1 MPRFTPEFLDEL
13 KSRLRP
19 SDVIGRTV
27 SLKKQGNEFAG
38 LSPFTKE
45 KTPSFFV
52 NDQKGFYHC
61 FSSGRHGDIIKFLQ
75 ETQNLSFF
83 EAVQTL
89 AQDAG
94 LELPKD
100 NPAEARRAEERK
112 GLIEACAAAQAFFAA
127 TLTRAPGRAAL
138 SYVRGRAITD
148 AQIAEFGIGFAPGAR
163 TALKDAL
170 INKGFAEDVL
180 VEAGLL
186 IRPDPADG
194 RGTATY
200 DKFRDRVMFPIKNPR
215 GQVIAFGGRAMNP
228 DARAKYMNSSETP
241 LFHKGAVLYR
251 YGEART
257 VSGSAKA
264 SLLVCEGYMDVVALW
279 GAGFKT
285 GVAPLGTALTEEQI
299 ALLWRVND
307 EPILCFDGDRAGR
320 KAAFRAV
327 ERALPVLKPGK
338 SLRFAFLPDGKDP
351 DDLIK
356 AEGRSAMDVVLADAK
371 PFVDVLWLRE
381 QEAHDLTT
389 PERRASFKAN
399 LRRLTKSIADPDVRQ
414 FYANELAARLDAA
427 FGGGSGGGAMATG
440 GTGRANGRGAARG
453 RWIEDRKTG
462 RLVRQPPPAMMSA
475 ELRAHQAAPRH
486 QNSGAKRVAWQRE
499 ATLCLALVNHP
510 DLLDRRESQLFG
522 LTLADLGLNR
532 LLSDILGAF
541 STEPSLDSAG
551 LKSHLQ
557 NKASGILLEQL
568 LNDRALNSQAFLAA
582 DTLSDEVDWG
592 FDTALSHHV
601 FETNLKE
608 ELSRSASHLFP
619 EENGSQTL
627 STDEDGAA
635 PEQPSEPLE
644 GSDHDPSYEQWRQ
657 TAAAREDLLNRH
669 RASSRTSNDQ
679 DGDAQLEKAL
689 HRMKESVR
697 KTSGQG

>member
-1 MPRFTPEFLDEL
+1 MPRFPPEFLDEL

-27 SLKKQGNEFAG
+27 ALKKQGNEYAG

-75 ETQNLSFF
+75 ETQNLSFM

-94 LELPKD
+94 LEVPKD
-100 NPAEARRAEERK
+100 NPAEARRAEARK
-112 GLIEACAAAQAFFAA
+112 GLVEACEAAQAFFAA
-127 TLTRAPGRAAL
+127 MLSRAPGRAAL
-138 SYVRGRAITD
+138 SYVRGREITD

-163 TALKDAL
+163 TALKDTL
-170 INKGFAEDVL
+170 LDKGFAEDVL

-194 RGTATY
+194 RGTSTY
-200 DKFRDRVMFPIKNPR
+200 DKFRDRVMFPIRSSR

-241 LFHKGAVLYR
+241 LFHKGGVLYR
-251 YGEART
+251 YGEARAA
-257 VSGSAKA
+257 SGSARDP
-264 SLLVCEGYMDVVALW
+264 LLVCEGYMDVVALW

-327 ERALPVLKPGK
+327 ERALPLLKPGK

-356 AEGRSAMDVVLADAK
+356 AEGRAAMEAVLTEAR
-371 PFVDVLWLRE
+371 PFVDVLWMRE

-399 LRRLTKSIADPDVRQ
+399 LRRLTKSIADPDVQQ
-414 FYANELAARLDAA
+414 FYANELRARLDAA
-427 FGGGSGGGAMATG
+427 FGGGASGGGTTSKGATP
-440 GTGRANGRGAARG
+440 ARG
-453 RWIEDRKTG
+453 RWTEDRKTG

-475 ELRAHQAAPRH
+475 ELRALQGPPRA
-486 QNSGAKRVAWQRE
+486 SRPGAKIVAWRRE
-499 ATLCLALVNHP
+499 ATLCLALVYHP
-510 DLLDRRESQLFG
+510 GLLDRRESQLFG
-522 LTLADLGLNR
+522 LTLADPGLNR
-532 LLSDILGAF
+532 LLSDILSVF

-551 LKSHLQ
+551 LKSHLL
-557 NKASGILLEQL
+557 KTASGNLLERL
-568 LNDRALNSQAFLAA
+568 LRDRALNSQAFLAA
-582 DTLSDEVDWG
+582 DTVSDEVDWG

-608 ELSRSASHLFP
+608 ELFRSASHLFP
-619 EENGSQTL
+619 EENGTDNRLADAL
-627 STDEDGAA
+627 STEGAQ
-635 PEQPSEPLE
+635 PGDQPSDTVT
-644 GSDHDPSYEQWRQ
+644 DHDPSYEQWRQ

-669 RASSRTSNDQ
+669 RASSRTSNDS
-679 DGDAQLEKAL
+679 DGDADLEKAL
-689 HRMKESVR
+689 SRMKASVE
-697 KTSGQG
+697 KTSGHG